1 MTKRIVVLG
10 LGRIG
15 GAIAQLLNGDKRYRV
30 IGADINSQP
39 VKFYANQFKNTEV
52 VDAEHYISVVR
63 DKLVMSG
70 NNDQLKIRGDNLRG
84 INNGLT
90 NEINTL
96 KDQIKSI
103 ETHERDDVY
112 FVDSVKEE
120 INRTSL
126 QAVKNSDLKIT
137 IGNVSKDHSVALNT
151 INKIMESYL
160 SCYSYG
166 SYKSICSEINKNK
179 ESTKVVKVALY
190 LNLNK
195 QENETL
201 SKLISNNI
209 IMDTPIFYYKLMSD
223 KILNET
229 VEIEFTFNEPAVE

>member
-1 MTKRIVVLG
+1 
-10 LGRIG
+10 
-15 GAIAQLLNGDKRYRV
+15 LL
-30 IGADINSQP
+30 IIIILLA
-39 VKFYANQFKNTEV
+39 FYANQFKNTEV